1 MRSRTGNYDTSRHR
15 RKRPFQKPVA
25 ILVSSDLNHAGPS
38 RVTGYRMLKRL
49 IVCMLAGVLGGCFQP
64 MKVSP
69 GHLEQSTVPTRS
81 ADIPAPVQTLPAL
94 PLPKP
99 AAPQETFSVTVND
112 VPAQELLFA
121 LARDAHLNVDIH
133 PGITGTV
140 TLNALNQTMPQLLER
155 ISKQIDMRYEL
166 DGPNLAVMPDSPFL
180 RIYKIDYVNMSRETK
195 GTVSVSGNILSTA
208 ATTGASGATA
218 GGAAGNANAST
229 LAVQNVTVNHF
240 WDTLEKNV
248 QAILRETDKI
258 IPAPMAGAAPAPAA
272 TGAGAGAAGAGAG
285 ATSAP
290 AMPAVT
296 FREAASV
303 ISNREAGLLTVRA
316 TARQH
321 EKIREFLDQVLANV
335 KRQVLIEATI
345 VEVRLNQNYQQGI
358 DWNAFLRGSAGFSG
372 GIASATPVRGITEPL
387 SEIFTANY
395 TSKDFTAQIKLLDQ
409 FGTLRVL
416 SSPRVSV
423 LNNQTAVLKVVEN
436 LVYFTVDSSTSQ
448 SQTTA
453 VSTVNTTPQSVS
465 VGFIMNVT
473 PQIDANGNVLLN
485 VKPTI
490 SRVSNVV
497 EDPNPMLRNPCGATD
512 PCPDQ
517 GITSKIPVIQ
527 QRELESVLRVRSGD
541 VAIMGGLIEDS
552 VDNVENTI
560 PGLDRLPIIGDIFSG
575 KNLSNTK
582 TELVIFIRPVV
593 VNDPSLDGDYQ
604 AYRTLLPGPDFL
616 SQPHPARRLL
626 GDGGAQ

>member
-1 MRSRTGNYDTSRHR
+1 M
-15 RKRPFQKPVA
+15 
-25 ILVSSDLNHAGPS
+25 LN
-38 RVTGYRMLKRL
+38 RL
-49 IVCMLAGVLGGCFQP
+49 IVCVLAGALGGCFQP
-64 MKVSP
+64 MKAST
-69 GHLEQSTVPTRS
+69 GHLEQSTVPSRT

-99 AAPQETFSVTVND
+99 APRQETFSVTVHN

-121 LARDAHLNVDIH
+121 LARDANLNVDIH
-133 PGITGTV
+133 PGITGSV
-140 TLNALNQTMPQLLER
+140 TLNALDQTLPQLLDR
-155 ISKQIDMRYEL
+155 IAKQIDMRYEL
-166 DGPNLAVMPDSPFL
+166 DGPNLIVMPDSPYL
-180 RIYKIDYVNMSRETK
+180 RLYKIDYVNMSREAK
-195 GTVSVSGNILSTA
+195 GTVSISGNILSTGA
-208 ATTGASGATA
+208 TGAGSGA
-218 GGAAGNANAST
+218 GGPSNANAST
-229 LAVQNVTVNHF
+229 LAVENVTVNRF
-240 WDTLEKNV
+240 WETLEQNI

-258 IPAPMAGAAPAPAA
+258 LPAPVAGNQAAPLPAA
-272 TGAGAGAAGAGAG
+272 PLLPG
-285 ATSAP
+285 SAQP
-290 AMPAVT
+290 AQPPAPSVT

-303 ISNREAGLLTVRA
+303 ISNREAGLMTIRA
-316 TARQH
+316 TSRQH
-321 EKIREFLDQVLANV
+321 EKIQEFLDQVLTNA

-358 DWNAFLRGSAGFSG
+358 DWQAFLRGSAGFSG
-372 GIASATPVRGITEPL
+372 RISSAVPTRGIAEPL
-387 SEIFTANY
+387 GEIFTLDY

-448 SQTTA
+448 TESSS

-473 PQIDANGNVLLN
+473 PQIDSSGNVLLN

-497 EDPNPMLRNPCGATD
+497 EDPNPTLRNPCGSVD

-517 GITSKIPVIQ
+517 GITSRIPVIQ
-527 QRELESVLRVRSGD
+527 QRELESVLRVRSGEI
-541 VAIMGGLIEDS
+541 AIMGGLIEDS
-552 VDNVENTI
+552 VDTVENTVPGVNRI
-560 PGLDRLPIIGDIFSG
+560 PFLADLFAG
-575 KNLSNTK
+575 KNQANTK

-593 VNDPSLDGDYQ
+593 VSDPSLDGDYR
-604 AYRTLLPGPDFL
+604 AYRSFLPGDDFM
-616 SQPHPARRLL
+616 SQPHPARARTAL
-626 GDGGAQ
+626 DGGTAR